1 MPFSCPDFGASKIG
15 QKLFKIPGS
24 TIIIRFRSCEGTQG
38 LTRRN
43 RGHFGW
49 GAIITLD
56 TNCTF
61 TNIPGPGVRTTNFA
75 AFGSWPGVLQKNA
88 ESLRNSDAL
97 MRVAVPR
104 RRGPAGLRRPTPPTE
119 RTVLAPISPRVQL
132 CLRRPAFPLSA
143 FIPGA

>member
-15 QKLFKIPGS
+15 QKLFKIPGG

-61 TNIPGPGVRTTNFA
+61 TNIPGPGVRTANFA

-88 ESLRNSDAL
+88 ESLRDSDAL
-97 MRVAVPR
+97 MRIAVPQASQPLIREIKRIAGDYAR
-104 RRGPAGLRRPTPPTE
+104 RCSAGVAAPPG
-119 RTVLAPISPRVQL
+119 RVIFSGL
-132 CLRRPAFPLSA
+132 Y
-143 FIPGA
+143 